1 MSDEM
6 IDLTAGDARLRR
18 RLEAYAERRLSPD
31 LSTTS
36 RMRARVLAHAHRHAD
51 LARADAALTIV
62 SPSTYATTSEH
73 GRRRRGRT
81 LITLVAAAL
90 IAGAAAGGV
99 AASSRPGGALYEP
112 RLWVESVA
120 LPSDPSARAVAEL
133 SRLAERLREAD
144 TAASSGDQRA
154 LVAALGA
161 YERIMSEASAAVLDA
176 EDAVAAAAFETGVG
190 RNVEVLQAL
199 IARVPPGAADAIG
212 SAVERAIVRSNG
224 AIHSVDAVDRPTPA
238 GGNGSGGNASG
249 GNASG
254 GEAGGGNSGSGGGNA
269 GGNSSGGGSNAAGQG
284 ATPKPAKTPPQQ
296 PVATPKPTRTDK
308 PERTPKPTR
317 TPRSTNPAQSA
328 PASGDPPD

>member
-51 LARADAALTIV
+51 LARANAALTIV
-62 SPSTYATTSEH
+62 SPSTHATTSEH

-81 LITLVAAAL
+81 LIALVAAAL

-99 AASSRPGGALYEP
+99 AASSRPGGALYEA

-176 EDAVAAAAFETGVG
+176 KDAVAAAAFETGVG

-199 IARVPPGAADAIG
+199 IARVPPEAADAVG

-238 GGNGSGGNASG
+238 GGNGSGGNAG
-249 GNASG
+249 GG
-254 GEAGGGNSGSGGGNA
+254 DAGGGNAGSGGGNA
-269 GGNSSGGGSNAAGQG
+269 GGNSGGGGSNAGGQG

-308 PERTPKPTR
+308 PEPTPKPTR
-317 TPRSTNPAQSA
+317 TPRSTNPAQGA
-328 PASGDPPD
+328 PPSDDPPD